1 MCFRS
6 DVMASLPSAR
16 LVCVALVTSLLVL
29 YIMARGEGGH
39 SDLDKREAEEWA
51 RLDLRALD
59 LPLDITDRVKKVKSL
74 GLKREKD
81 AFAMPEEM
89 LDLVSAHIDD
99 RVLLFGEH
107 AEKLTTKE
115 DAMQLA
121 KDLGKYALLLS

>member
-1 MCFRS
+1 M
-6 DVMASLPSAR
+6 P
-16 LVCVALVTSLLVL
+16 
-29 YIMARGEGGH
+29 I
-39 SDLDKREAEEWA
+39 
-51 RLDLRALD
+51 RALGH
-59 LPLDITDRVKKVKSL
+59 KK
-74 GLKREKD
+74 EKD

-89 LDLVSAHIDD
+89 LDLVTAYIDE